1 MAKHYLKIATT
12 MVVLSFLSAC
22 SSTPEVQRY
31 LLATPQL
38 SALDNA
44 EGVQHRI
51 VIGNVEVAPFLAASG
66 IVQARNSMTMH
77 QANYHRWAEP
87 LPTQLP
93 RQLRLG
99 LQQQLPEASWLSI
112 QGGAHLRS
120 LDYRLDLSVDSFHM
134 LPNGQAGVSGQW
146 QLRDAEQG
154 FAGAGRFHSEQPLE
168 ADGYA
173 ALVAA
178 LQAAW
183 TESLEEIA
191 QALLAA
197 FETNNG

>member
-1 MAKHYLKIATT
+1 MLERYFKVATI
-12 MVVLSFLSAC
+12 MVLLTFLSAC
-22 SSTPEVQRY
+22 GSTPDVQRY
-31 LLATPQL
+31 LLDPPQFD
-38 SALDNA
+38 ALNNA
-44 EGVQHRI
+44 QGIQQRI
-51 VIGNVEVAPFLAASG
+51 VIGTVEVAPFLAASG
-66 IVQARNSMTMH
+66 IVQARDSMTMH

-87 LPTQLP
+87 LTTQLP

-99 LQQQLPEASWLSI
+99 LQQQLPEATWLSI

-134 LPNGQAGVSGQW
+134 LANGQAGVSGQW

-154 FAGAGRFHSEQPLE
+154 FAGAGRFHSEQPLD

-178 LQAAW
+178 LQSAW
-183 TESLEEIA
+183 TESLAEIA
-191 QALLAA
+191 QALLTTL
-197 FETNNG
+197 ETNN

>member
-1 MAKHYLKIATT
+1 MAKHYLKLATT

-22 SSTPEVQRY
+22 GSTPEVQRY
-31 LLATPQL
+31 LLDTPQL
-38 SALDNA
+38 SALGNA
-44 EGVQHRI
+44 QGVEQRI
-51 VIGNVEVAPFLAASG
+51 IIGNVEVAPFLAASG
-66 IVQARNSMTMH
+66 IVQARDGMTMH

-99 LQQQLPEASWLSI
+99 LQQQLPDATWLPI

-120 LDYRLDLSVDSFHM
+120 LDYRLDLSIDSFHM
-134 LPNGQAGVSGQW
+134 LPNGHAGVSGQW
-146 QLRDAEQG
+146 QLRDADQG
-154 FAGAGRFHSEQPLE
+154 FAGAGRFHSEQPLD

-178 LQAAW
+178 LQSAW
-183 TESLEEIA
+183 TESLEDIA
-191 QALLAA
+191 QALLATLEA
-197 FETNNG
+197 KES